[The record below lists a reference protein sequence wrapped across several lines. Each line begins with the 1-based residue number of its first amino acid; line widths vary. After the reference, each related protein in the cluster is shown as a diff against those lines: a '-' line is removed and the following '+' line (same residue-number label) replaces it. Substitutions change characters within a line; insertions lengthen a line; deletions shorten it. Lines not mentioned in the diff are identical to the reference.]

1 MAEEAAASEEE
12 EAAGEEK
19 AEAEAEAEGGELVRP
34 TFSLKSLSNVPHFI
48 VLPPPLDP

>member
-1 MAEEAAASEEE
+1 MEEEGASEEAAVAKGEE
-12 EAAGEEK
+12 EA
-19 AEAEAEAEGGELVRP
+19 AEAEGGELVSP